1 MARITKIVEPK
12 RDEKREIVY
21 ETLIKGKRSPKDDKV
36 LKRKVILK
44 YPVNEISEML
54 EMQARAEG
62 FEAPLF
68 QVRSGYR
75 SIAEQKKIYA
85 EALQNYRQIIIEEF
99 IADGLTR
106 EQAEAAATPNIVE
119 KRTRDAVA
127 YPGKSPHHTGAA
139 IDIDLKFP
147 LKYNKSNIKAM
158 EASPQYIYMRD
169 VLAPFHKLTQY
180 EKEPWHWECD
190 DECIQYYLDNNQKT
204 YKKMKD
210 FDNQIFNPVVVR
222 EDSDEVLALLDEG
235 DLFSETAMFEAQ
247 SEKKSLSS
255 NAKVGIVFASILAV
269 GTILYF
275 RREK

>member
-1 MARITKIVEPK
+1 MARITRIVEPK
-12 RDEKREIVY
+12 RDEKRQIVY
-21 ETLIKGKRSPKDDKV
+21 QTLIKGKRSPKGDKV
-36 LKRKVILK
+36 LERKVVLK
-44 YPVNEISEML
+44 YPVNEIAEML

-85 EALQNYRQIIIEEF
+85 EAVANYRQIIIDEF
-99 IADGLTR
+99 MADGLTR

-119 KRTRDAVA
+119 KRTREAVA

-147 LKYNKSNIKAM
+147 LKYNKKNIQAM

-190 DECIQYYLDNNQKT
+190 DECIQYYLDNNQKA
-204 YKKMKD
+204 YKNMKE
-210 FDNQIFNPVVVR
+210 FNNQIFNPIVVR
-222 EDSDEVLALLDEG
+222 EDSDEMLALLADE
-235 DLFSETAMFEAQ
+235 DIFSETAVFDANTD
-247 SEKKSLSS
+247 SKSLSS
-255 NAKVGIVFASILAV
+255 NTKIGIVFASLFAV
-269 GTILYF
+269 GAILYF